1 MTQAPQPLTV
11 APHGVYGAALTPLD
25 ADLKPDPRAA
35 AAHCRWLLAHG
46 CDGIGLLGTT
56 GEANSFALAERLDLI
71 AGVIGAGIPAERL
84 IIGTGCCAIPDTVRL
99 TEAAIEAGAAG
110 VLVLPPFYY
119 KGVDD
124 DGLFAAFAAVIEAVG
139 DSRLKLYLY
148 NFPAMTGISLGLDLV
163 VRLHQ
168 AYPDT
173 VVGLK
178 DSTGDWAA
186 MKAMLDA
193 LPGFGLFS
201 GTEQYLLACLEA
213 GGAGTISATVNL
225 TSAPC
230 GEVYRAWREDP
241 PTAQP
246 LQYALTV
253 ARLLVQGYPLVPAL
267 KEIMARHT
275 GEPGWRRLRPPLT
288 PLPGETADKLWREFT
303 ASGFTLAAAA

>member
-1 MTQAPQPLTV
+1 MTKPPQ
-11 APHGVYGAALTPLD
+11 GVYAAALTPLD
-25 ADLKPDPRAA
+25 GDLNPDPQAA

-56 GEANSFALAERLDLI
+56 GEANSFSLAERLGLI
-71 AGVIGAGIPAERL
+71 EGVIGAGIPGERL

-99 TEAAIEAGAAG
+99 TQAALEAGAAG

-119 KGVDD
+119 KGVAD

-139 DSRLKLYLY
+139 DTRLKLYLY
-148 NFPAMTGISLGLDLV
+148 HFPAMTGIGLGLDLV
-163 VRLHQ
+163 VRLHR

-178 DSTGDWAA
+178 DSSGDWGG
-186 MKAMLDA
+186 MKATLDA
-193 LPGFGLFS
+193 LPGFGLFT
-201 GTEQYLLACLEA
+201 GTEQYLLDCLEA

-225 TSAPC
+225 TSVRCA
-230 GEVYRAWREDP
+230 EVYHAWRRHP
-241 PTAQP
+241 AAAAAAQA
-246 LQYALTV
+246 ALTA

-275 GEPGWRRLRPPLT
+275 GEPGWRHPRPPLT
-288 PLPGETADKLWREFT
+288 PLPGATAEKLWREFS
-303 ASGFTLAAAA
+303 ASGFTLPAAA